1 VRALLARETPQDPVT
16 GPVVQ
21 AATGLSRSRAYAVL
35 RELRAELP
43 GRNGQPYG
51 ADRQDAPAQDGAR

>member
-1 VRALLARETPQDPVT
+1 
-16 GPVVQ
+16 
-21 AATGLSRSRAYAVL
+21 VL